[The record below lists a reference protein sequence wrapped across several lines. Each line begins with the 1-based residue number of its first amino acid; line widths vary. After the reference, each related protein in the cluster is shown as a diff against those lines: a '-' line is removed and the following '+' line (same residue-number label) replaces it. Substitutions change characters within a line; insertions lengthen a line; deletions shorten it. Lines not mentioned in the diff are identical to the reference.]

1 MSLQSVA
8 AAIQRCE
15 TVFRRRPDIGLHE
28 DTSAT
33 AHWQLGTRALSVHA
47 NGTQLVTDMPKELGG
62 EGEHVTPGWLF
73 RAGLASCAAT
83 SIAMQAATRG
93 IDLTALEVKATSH
106 SDARGL
112 FGMVEPD
119 GTPVYAGPLDMQLLV
134 RISANGVP
142 AETLRSLVEEGLR
155 RSPIPNA
162 VQNAVPLELSIQVEA
177 GKE

>member
-1 MSLQSVA
+1 
-8 AAIQRCE
+8 
-15 TVFRRRPDIGLHE
+15 
-28 DTSAT
+28 
-33 AHWQLGTRALSVHA
+33 
-47 NGTQLVTDMPKELGG
+47 
-62 EGEHVTPGWLF
+62 
-73 RAGLASCAAT
+73 
-83 SIAMQAATRG
+83 
-93 IDLTALEVKATSH
+93 
-106 SDARGL
+106 
-112 FGMVEPD
+112 MVEPD